1 MIQSFLLRPQGSR
14 QMQGRQ
20 RQGEGFSALCLDS
33 DKGIFKFLEITS
45 EASQF
50 YFHPRIHHL
59 FLWSYVHVSWSEL
72 RWGKRTIKSGGG
84 VVL

>member
-1 MIQSFLLRPQGSR
+1 
-14 QMQGRQ
+14 MQGRL
-20 RQGEGFSALCLDS
+20 RQAEGFSALCLDS

-59 FLWSYVHVSWSEL
+59 FLWSCAHVSWRGL
-72 RWGKRTIKSGGG
+72 RRAGTQLGVVEGGG
-84 VVL
+84 GALVI